1 MEFRAE
7 YEEGLRLEKEKEEA
21 EVARFAAELAAE
33 EKRRNPG
40 D

>member
-1 MEFRAE
+1 MK
-7 YEEGLRLEKEKEEA
+7 YEEDLQLKKEKEEA

-40 D
+40 GY